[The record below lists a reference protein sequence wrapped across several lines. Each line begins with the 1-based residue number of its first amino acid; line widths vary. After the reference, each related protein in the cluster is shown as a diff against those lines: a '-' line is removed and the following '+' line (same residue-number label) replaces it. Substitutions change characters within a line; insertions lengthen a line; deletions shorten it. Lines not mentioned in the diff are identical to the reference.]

1 MLEAAIPTI
10 HPFLAHLTTSS
21 VLFLQNGSEEG
32 SVCNYQQMQPFS
44 SLAQRAMK
52 PRMSSSS
59 PAEGEKEKNQSIYG
73 CQFKGQWK

>member
-10 HPFLAHLTTSS
+10 HPFSAHLITSS
-21 VLFLQNGSEEG
+21 VLFPKNGSAEG
-32 SVCNYQQMQPFS
+32 SVCNYQQMQSSS

-59 PAEGEKEKNQSIYG
+59 PEEGGKEKNQSIYG
-73 CQFKGQWK
+73 CQFKGQ